1 MIRVR
6 QVKVSYKE
14 VDKLKYKIASKLK
27 ININDIIDFNIV
39 KESIDSRHKPDIY
52 LVYEVDVN
60 VKDISKI
67 NFDNDIFLSP
77 KEEYEYVPKGTVKS
91 KRPVII
97 GAGPAG
103 LFAGYLLSEYGYNPL
118 IIERGSKIEDRV
130 SDVENFLKTGVLN
143 TESNVQFGE
152 GGAGTFSD
160 GKLNTMT
167 KDSGYRFKK
176 VFETFVD
183 CGAPEDI
190 LYKAKPHIGTDMLRN
205 VIINLR
211 NKIISLG
218 GEIKYNSK
226 LEDIIIENNKVTKIK
241 VNDDY
246 IDTDIL
252 VLAIGHSARDTF
264 YMLNNYLNMEAKPFA
279 VGVRI
284 SHKQSMINKSQYGVE
299 DSILGPASY
308 KLTHTCKNGRGI
320 YTFCMCPG
328 GYVINASSE
337 KGMLAIN
344 GMSNHDRSSENANSA
359 LIVTVT
365 PNDFGNNPMDGIEYQ
380 RDLETKAYE
389 IGKGKIPIQLYKDFI
404 DNKLSNKL
412 GNVNPLFKGEYT
424 LANINN
430 ILPNYISESLKEG
443 IEVFGS
449 KIKGYNSDDA
459 ILAAIESRTSSPVRI
474 IRDDNYISNI
484 EGIYPCGEGAGYAG
498 GITSASVDGI
508 KVAEAIM
515 DKYDKE

>member
-6 QVKVSYKE
+6 QVKVFYKE
-14 VDKLKYKIASKLK
+14 TDKLKYKIASKLK
-27 ININDIIDFNIV
+27 INVDEIIDFSII

-60 VKDISKI
+60 VKDVSKI
-67 NFDNDIFLSP
+67 KFDNDIFISP
-77 KEEYEYVPKGTVKS
+77 KEIYEYTPKGSIKS
-91 KRPVII
+91 KRPVVV

-103 LFAGYLLSEYGYNPL
+103 LFAAYMLSEYGYNPIL
-118 IIERGSKIEDRV
+118 IERGSKVEDRV
-130 SDVENFLKTGVLN
+130 SDVEEFLNTGVLN

-160 GKLNTMT
+160 GKLNTAT
-167 KDSGYRFKK
+167 KDTGYRFKK
-176 VFETFVD
+176 VFETFVE
-183 CGAPEDI
+183 CGAPSDI
-190 LYKAKPHIGTDMLRN
+190 LYKAKPHIGTDKLRN

-211 NKIISLG
+211 NKIISNG
-218 GEIKYNSK
+218 GEVRYHSK
-226 LEDIIIENNKVTKIK
+226 LEDIVIENNKLTKIK
-241 VNDDY
+241 VNSEY

-252 VLAIGHSARDTF
+252 VLAVGHSARDTF
-264 YMLNNYLNMEAKPFA
+264 YMLNDYLNMEAKPFA

-284 SHKQSMINKSQYGVE
+284 EHKQSMINLSQYGVE
-299 DSILGPASY
+299 DSILGAASY
-308 KLTHTCKNGRGI
+308 KLTHTCKNGRGV

-337 KGMLAIN
+337 KNMLAIN
-344 GMSNHDRSSENANSA
+344 GMSNHDRASENANSA

-365 PNDFGNNPMDGIEYQ
+365 PNDFGNNPLDGIEYQ
-380 RDLETKAYE
+380 RDLEKKAY
-389 IGKGKIPIQLYKDFI
+389 ILGKGKIPVQLYKDFKN
-404 DNKLSNKL
+404 NKVSDKF
-412 GNVNPLFKGEYT
+412 GSVNPLFKGEYT
-424 LANINN
+424 LSNINE
-430 ILPNYISESLKEG
+430 ILPNYISESLIEG

-449 KIKGYNSDDA
+449 KIKGYNNDDA

-498 GITSASVDGI
+498 GITSAACDGI

-515 DKYDKE
+515 DKYK

>member
-6 QVKVSYKE
+6 QVKVFYKD
-14 VDKLKYKIASKLK
+14 VDKLKDKIVSKLK
-27 ININDIIDFNIV
+27 ININDIIDFSII
-39 KESIDSRHKPDIY
+39 KESIDSRHKPDIF

-67 NFDNDIFLSP
+67 KFDNDIFISP
-77 KEEYEYVPKGTVKS
+77 KEVYEYTPKGIIKAS
-91 KRPVII
+91 RPVVV

-103 LFAGYLLSEYGYNPL
+103 LFAAYMLATYGYKPIL
-118 IIERGSKIEDRV
+118 IERGSKIEDRV
-130 SDVENFLKTGVLN
+130 SDVDEFLKTGVLN

-160 GKLNTMT
+160 GKLNTAT
-167 KDSGYRFKK
+167 KDTGYRFKK
-176 VFETFVD
+176 VFETFVE
-183 CGAPEDI
+183 CGAPSDI
-190 LYKAKPHIGTDMLRN
+190 LYKAKPHIGTDKLRN

-218 GEIKYNSK
+218 GDVRYNSK
-226 LEDIIIENNKVTKIK
+226 LEDIVITNNKISKIK
-241 VNDDY
+241 VNNEY

-252 VLAIGHSARDTF
+252 VLAVGHSARDTF

-284 SHKQSMINKSQYGVE
+284 EHKQSMINLSQYGVE

-308 KLTHTCKNGRGI
+308 KLTHTCKNGRGV

-337 KGMLAIN
+337 KNMLAIN
-344 GMSNHDRSSENANSA
+344 GMSNHDRASENANSA
-359 LIVTVT
+359 LIVTVS
-365 PNDFGNNPMDGIEYQ
+365 PDDFGNNPMDGIEYQ
-380 RDLETKAYE
+380 RDLERRAYE
-389 IGKGKIPIQLYKDFI
+389 LGNGKIPVQLYKDFK
-404 DNKLSNKL
+404 DNKVSDKFSS
-412 GNVNPLFKGEYT
+412 VNPLFKGEYI
-424 LANINN
+424 LSNINE
-430 ILPNYISESLKEG
+430 ILPNYISESLIEG

-449 KIKGYNSDDA
+449 KIKGYNNDDA

-498 GITSASVDGI
+498 GITSAACDGI